1 MKKILLFIA
10 LALVLF
16 GLPFIAYSAEEYVG
30 IKKCKM
36 CHMKIYK
43 SWQKTSHAAALETL
57 KPGVA
62 PEAKQKAGL
71 DLQKDYTQ
79 DATCLGCH
87 TTGPEQQPGIQ
98 CEACHGAGKAYSSS
112 KIMNRSKWKLDPEK
126 HHEMAVHAGLNVK
139 PDETT
144 CVVCHNATSPTF
156 KPFDFK
162 ERYEEIKHPE

>member
-1 MKKILLFIA
+1 VKKILLFIA

-16 GLPFIAYSAEEYVG
+16 GLPFIAYSAEDYVG

-43 SWQKTSHAAALETL
+43 SWQKTSHATALEKL
-57 KPGVA
+57 KPGAA
-62 PEAKQKAGL
+62 PEARQKAGL

-87 TTGPEQQPGIQ
+87 TIGPDQQPGIQ

-112 KIMNRSKWKLDPEK
+112 KIMNRKKWRADPDK
-126 HHEMAVHAGLNVK
+126 YHEMAAHAGLNSK
-139 PDETT
+139 PDEKT
-144 CVVCHNATSPTF
+144 CMTCHNDTSPTY

-162 ERYEEIKHPE
+162 IRCALIKHPE

>member
-1 MKKILLFIA
+1 VKKILLFIA

-16 GLPFIAYSAEEYVG
+16 GLPFIAYSAEDYVG

-43 SWQKTSHAAALETL
+43 TWQKTSHATALETL
-57 KPGVA
+57 KPGAA
-62 PEAKQKAGL
+62 PEARKKAGL
-71 DLQKDYTQ
+71 EVDKDYTQ

-112 KIMNRSKWKLDPEK
+112 KIMNRSKWKADPEK
-126 HHEMAVHAGLNVK
+126 HREMAVCAGLQTA
-139 PDETT
+139 PDEKT
-144 CVVCHNATSPTF
+144 CTKCHNDKSPTY

-162 ERYEEIKHPE
+162 QRYEEIKHSK